1 MSERG
6 ELREITAPKIREIG
20 KHREL
25 WLIGTETIIGTS
37 ARVGNLKAASSV

>member
-25 WLIGTETIIGTS
+25 WLTGAETVMGTS
-37 ARVGNLKAASSV
+37 AGVGNLKAASSM